1 MLVLMTASICVL
13 STGVGTAE
21 DVNATLYPTLNNI
34 SEETENKDV
43 LYLENGYTIRIIDI
57 DKDVSSYT
65 IRLILEKNNVELYD
79 KILETGQDYSW
90 HNDKDHITLSA
101 EIFVGTST
109 NVVFFKNVYQISDGD
124 TIINNE
130 TFTIIYSSGI
140 SGSSNLNTA
149 DNNNIEG
156 FKTLNENVL
165 QSSSF
170 SPAQGYSQELL
181 KENYRLTLL

>member
-21 DVNATLYPTLNNI
+21 YVNATLYPTLNNI

-57 DKDVSSYT
+57 DKDVSSCT
-65 IRLILEKNNVELYD
+65 IRLILEKNNVELDD

-109 NVVFFKNVYQISDGD
+109 NVVFFKNIYQISDGD
-124 TIINNE
+124 TLIDNE
-130 TFTIIYSSGI
+130 TFTLIYNGGI
-140 SGSSNLNTA
+140 SGSLNLNAA
-149 DNNNIEG
+149 DKSNIKG
-156 FKTLNENVL
+156 FTTSNVNVL

-170 SPAQGYSQELL
+170 PPASGYS
-181 KENYRLTLL
+181 